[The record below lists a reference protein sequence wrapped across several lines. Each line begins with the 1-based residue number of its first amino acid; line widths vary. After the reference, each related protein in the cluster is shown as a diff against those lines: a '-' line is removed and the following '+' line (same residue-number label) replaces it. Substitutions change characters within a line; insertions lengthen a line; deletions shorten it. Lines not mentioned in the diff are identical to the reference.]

1 MEIEFKMIKWL
12 KFIVIAKNLIF
23 IEDYALLYILEE
35 INPSREKYTNIP
47 KVQTLLHMNVK
58 GDTFCTLVPC

>member
-47 KVQTLLHMNVK
+47 KVNELHMNVK